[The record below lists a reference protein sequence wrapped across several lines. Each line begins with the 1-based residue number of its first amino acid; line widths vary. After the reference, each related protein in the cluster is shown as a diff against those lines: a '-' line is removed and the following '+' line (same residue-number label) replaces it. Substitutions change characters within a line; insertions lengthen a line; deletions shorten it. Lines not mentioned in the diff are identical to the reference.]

1 MREAGGYR
9 EIWTLSW
16 PVMLAQALVSSV
28 QLVDIAMVGRLGPDA
43 VAAVGYASQFFQLA
57 QAVLFAIGTSC
68 VALMARAI
76 GAGDRPGARVA
87 LAASL
92 IVALAASLLFL
103 AIILAAP
110 RWTLRGARRRAG
122 GDRRRPSRIWS

>member
-1 MREAGGYR
+1 
-9 EIWTLSW
+9 
-16 PVMLAQALVSSV
+16 MLAQALVSAVS
-28 QLVDIAMVGRLGPDA
+28 LVDIAMVGRLGPDA
-43 VAAVGYASQFFQLA
+43 VAAVGYDSQFFNLA
-57 QAVLFAIGTSC
+57 QAVLFAIGTAC

-92 IVALAASLLFL
+92 IVALATALLFL

-110 RWTLRGARRRAG
+110 RWYLQSLGAAPAVI
-122 GDRRRPSRIWS
+122 DEAIPYLFLILLSTVFL